1 MKELLNKPL
10 PTIPAD
16 IQNNL
21 DHPQI
26 TLTPLEKC
34 DLILVTDALQNEV
47 GYSQFPDGSWL
58 VSMNCPM
65 PGITKEMIDWRFWW
79 HCQDDLR
86 YQIWFP
92 VDHISIQYH
101 KKDRAYFRQPA
112 MPPFQPNSQ
121 CPVEKIGGAKMP
133 LRIDFVTPEQFGF
146 SGEAMR
152 QGKIATIVC
161 GHVSAFGGLVP
172 HTEMAHIYKQTDDG
186 LFLISRFWMGKTMN
200 PLLRKRIMTATMA
213 RDMAEHCCVEYRNL
227 AEILP
232 ELYRKYHK

>member
-1 MKELLNKPL
+1 MKELLNKLL

-16 IQNNL
+16 IHNNL
-21 DHPQI
+21 DQPKI
-26 TLTPLEKC
+26 TITPLEKC
-34 DLILVTDALQNEV
+34 NLILVTDALQNEV

-65 PGITKEMIDWRFWW
+65 PGITKAMIEWWFWW

-86 YQIWFP
+86 YPIWFP

-101 KKDRAYFRQPA
+101 KKDRAYFRQSE

-121 CPVEKIGGAKMP
+121 YPVEKIGGAKMP

-161 GHVSAFGGLVP
+161 GHVSACTSPILSAAAIIVRKNREYGVF
-172 HTEMAHIYKQTDDG
+172 
-186 LFLISRFWMGKTMN
+186 S
-200 PLLRKRIMTATMA
+200 LRR
-213 RDMAEHCCVEYRNL
+213 
-227 AEILP
+227 
-232 ELYRKYHK
+232 